1 MESLAVK
8 NLHKSFGKQ
17 TVLNGV
23 SFSLENG
30 KIYGLKGDNGCGKSV
45 LMKCVCGL
53 LPYDTGEVLLYGEAV
68 KAGCRLKSPPGVLI
82 EHPGFIE
89 NLGAYANLRYLA
101 SIRGTISK
109 DRIRQVLSQV
119 GLDNAGA
126 KKVHSFSLGMRQRL
140 AIAQAL
146 MENPPMLLLD
156 EPFNGL
162 DADARAMIR
171 KLLIRQREE
180 GKTILIVSHHLQDLD
195 DLLDVE
201 LSLSGGKVMALELN
215 DAPVAGLV

>member
-1 MESLAVK
+1 
-8 NLHKSFGKQ
+8 
-17 TVLNGV
+17 
-23 SFSLENG
+23 
-30 KIYGLKGDNGCGKSV
+30 
-45 LMKCVCGL
+45 
-53 LPYDTGEVLLYGEAV
+53 
-68 KAGCRLKSPPGVLI
+68 
-82 EHPGFIE
+82 
-89 NLGAYANLRYLA
+89 
-101 SIRGTISK
+101 
-109 DRIRQVLSQV
+109 
-119 GLDNAGA
+119 
-126 KKVHSFSLGMRQRL
+126 MRQRL

-201 LSLSGGKVMALELN
+201 LSLSGGEVMALELN